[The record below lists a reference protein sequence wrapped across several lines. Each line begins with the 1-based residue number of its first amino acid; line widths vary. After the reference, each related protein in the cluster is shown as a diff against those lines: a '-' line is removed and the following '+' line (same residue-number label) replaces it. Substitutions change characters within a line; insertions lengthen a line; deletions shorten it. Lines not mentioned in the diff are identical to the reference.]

1 MNRVSIFVI
10 FVVAIIGIGEPAVLL
25 YNTENANSV
34 GEFDCIYYTQ
44 TSTVKY
50 CVRWGRSLTVSRNIT
65 TCLNGKRRNFSEL
78 LLNEI
83 SPWDILSWSS
93 SVEKVDDYARVF
105 YNRSK
110 NFEEEPFLCH
120 CFEGFLGKNCEY
132 QLLFNTASF
141 STALQTVFRAHQNG
155 MAHQMHGSILCYET
169 LQCDYGLLCLDW
181 RNICDRQ
188 QNCMDGLDEENCDL
202 LEFNECEDDEYR
214 CEDGMCIAEEY
225 WLDGKL
231 RKQNFNRNLSNR
243 FTRLYGLE

>member
-1 MNRVSIFVI
+1 MNRVPIILIFI
-10 FVVAIIGIGEPAVLL
+10 VAIINISEPGVLL
-25 YNTENANSV
+25 YNTENGASV

-50 CVRWGRSLTVSRNIT
+50 CGRRGGSMFVSRDMS
-65 TCLNGKRRNFSEL
+65 TCLNGKRWNFSEL
-78 LLNEI
+78 LSNEI

-93 SVEKVDDYARVF
+93 SVEKADDYARVF

-110 NFEEEPFLCH
+110 NFEQEPFLCQ

-132 QLLFNTASF
+132 QLLFDISF
-141 STALQTVFRAHQNG
+141 SKALQAVFRAHQDA
-155 MAHQMHGSILCYET
+155 MARQMYGSILCYET

-188 QNCMDGLDEENCDL
+188 QNCMDGIDEENCDL
-202 LEFNECEDDEYR
+202 LEFNECENDEFR
-214 CEDGMCIAEEY
+214 CDDGMCIAEEY

-231 RKQNFNRNLSNR
+231 RKTQNFNRTFSNR
-243 FTRLYGLE
+243 FNRLYGLE